1 MKRDDA
7 VKILFIILNCF
18 SLLFISSA
26 SHAQKKVE
34 NGVLDIRYEQFRD
47 KIIKLNGEWEFYW
60 NEHLIPSDFTA
71 DIEPTPDTYGTVPSY
86 WINYADKIPE
96 IRNTGYATYRMN
108 ILFPENI
115 REILFDIPV
124 FDTAFEIYIDGIYA
138 GGNGLA
144 GKSEEETKPV
154 YDPITYKHSIKND
167 TVEIIINV
175 SNYHHRRGGFWMPVR
190 IGTPAVMTRNLERH
204 NALSDISAGILLSF
218 IVFFLLFSLIF
229 KGDYS
234 MLFFSL
240 STLGILLRSVSTGS
254 FLIITFVNISWTSL
268 IRMEYT
274 GSFIAII
281 FTAWYF
287 HSIFPDKYFKIIS
300 TIITV
305 LFTLG
310 ILLVLTTPVIIFAYT
325 IKIFIPV
332 AIVVLLYYGVK
343 SIISLLKARITGI
356 LNTIGFV
363 ILLIGAINDI
373 TLSGSNTFLFSN
385 YILPFATIL
394 FILMQVVILINR
406 WVRSFSH
413 EKNLLTELEY
423 VNQNLEKIVKERTS
437 ELTDQKNELEK
448 QKEEIELK
456 NEELETNIHTKNRV
470 FSIIADD
477 LKTPIV
483 NLAMLI
489 ENILNISDEEKRIS
503 LKDEISKQVDFTI
516 NLIENLIIWGR
527 GQQKQVDY
535 RPGRWNVTDI
545 VLECFNLMNTQAEM
559 KYIQLS
565 YSHRGSP
572 FAWCDRYLLSVI
584 LRNLLSNAIKF
595 TPDRGSIEV
604 AVEEIADVNPYV
616 KVAVK
621 DTGVGMDQETVEN
634 LERNRITEST
644 TGTRGEKGT
653 GLGLQLCYHLININR
668 GSMQIESKKGEG
680 TIIIFTLPTK
690 V

>member
-7 VKILFIILNCF
+7 VKILFIILNCV
-18 SLLFISSA
+18 SLLFTTSA

-60 NEHLIPSDFTA
+60 NEHLSPSDFA
-71 DIEPTPDTYGTVPSY
+71 DDSLPTPDMYGTVPSY
-86 WINYADKIPE
+86 WINYADEIPE

-124 FDTAFEIYIDGIYA
+124 FDSAFEIYIDGTFA

-144 GKSEEETKPV
+144 GKSEQETKPV
-154 YDPITYKHSIKND
+154 YDPFTYEHSIKND

-175 SNYHHRRGGFWMPVR
+175 SNYHHRRGGFWMPIR
-190 IGTPAVMTRNLERH
+190 IGTPEIMTSNLERQD
-204 NALSDISAGILLSF
+204 ALSDISAGILLSF

-240 STLGILLRSVSTGS
+240 STLGILLRSASTGS

-274 GSFIAII
+274 GSFIALI

-310 ILLVLTTPVIIFAYT
+310 ILLVFTSPVIIFAYT

-363 ILLIGAINDI
+363 VLLIGAINDI

-394 FILMQVVILINR
+394 FIFMQVVILINR
-406 WVRSFSH
+406 WVSSFSH

-423 VNQNLEKIVKERTS
+423 VNQNLEMIVKERTS
-437 ELTDQKNELEK
+437 ELTDQKNELER

-559 KYIQLS
+559 KYTQLS

-595 TPDRGSIEV
+595 TPERGSIEV
-604 AVEEIADVNPYV
+604 TVEEIADVNPYV

-621 DTGVGMDQETVEN
+621 DTGVGMDQETLEN

-644 TGTRGEKGT
+644 KGTRGEKGT
-653 GLGLQLCYHLININR
+653 GLGLQLCFHLISINR

-680 TIIIFTLPTK
+680 TIISFTLPTK
-690 V
+690 A

>member
-1 MKRDDA
+1 MKRDSA
-7 VKILFIILNCF
+7 VKILFILLNCAI
-18 SLLFISSA
+18 LLFFSYSLN
-26 SHAQKKVE
+26 AQKIVE
-34 NGVLDIRYEQFRD
+34 GGVLDLRYEQFRD

-60 NEHLIPSDFTA
+60 NKHLRPSDFT
-71 DIEPTPDTYGTVPSY
+71 DDSLPTPDTYGLVPSY
-86 WINYADKIPE
+86 WINYADEIPE
-96 IRNTGYATYRMN
+96 IRNTGYATYRMK
-108 ILFPENI
+108 ILFPENT

-124 FDTAFEIYIDGIYA
+124 FDAAFRIYIDGRYV

-144 GKSEEETKPV
+144 GESEQETKPV
-154 YDPITYKHSIKND
+154 YDPFTYEHTIKDNS
-167 TVEIIINV
+167 VEIIINV

-190 IGTPAVMTRNLERH
+190 IGIPEVMTKNLERQ
-204 NALSDISAGILLSF
+204 NALSDITAGILLSF
-218 IVFFLLFSLIF
+218 IVFFLIFSLIL

-234 MLFFSL
+234 MLLFSL
-240 STLGILLRSVSTGS
+240 ATLGILLRSLSTGS
-254 FLIITFVNISWTSL
+254 FLITTFININWSNL

-274 GSFIAII
+274 GSFIALI
-281 FTAWYF
+281 FGAWYF
-287 HSIFPDKYFKIIS
+287 HSIFPDKYFKVIS
-300 TIITV
+300 TIVAV

-310 ILLVLTTPVIIFAYT
+310 ILLVVTSPVIIFAYS

-332 AIVVLLYYGVK
+332 AIIILLYYGIK
-343 SIISLLKARITGI
+343 SIISLLKVRITGI

-363 ILLIGAINDI
+363 ALLIGAINDI
-373 TLSGSNTFLFSN
+373 ALSGSSTFLFSN

-406 WVRSFSH
+406 WVSSFSH
-413 EKNLLTELEY
+413 ENNLLTELEY
-423 VNQNLEKIVKERTS
+423 VNQNLEKIVDERTS
-437 ELTDQKNELEK
+437 ELTDQKNKLEK

-456 NEELETNIHTKNRV
+456 NKELETNIQVKNRV

-489 ENILNISDEEKRIS
+489 ENILNVSDAEKRIN
-503 LKDEISKQVDFTI
+503 LKEEISRQVDFTI

-535 RPGRWNVTDI
+535 RPGRWNVTDT
-545 VLECFNLMNTQAEM
+545 VLESFNLLNTQAEM

-584 LRNLLSNAIKF
+584 IRNLLSNAIKY

-604 AVEEIADVNPYV
+604 TVEEIADVDPHV
-616 KVAVK
+616 KVVVR
-621 DTGVGMDQETVEN
+621 DTGVGMGQDTLEN
-634 LERNRITEST
+634 LEKNKITEST
-644 TGTRGEKGT
+644 KGTRGEKGT
-653 GLGLQLCYHLININR
+653 GLGLQLCYHLISINKGR
-668 GSMQIESKKGEG
+668 MQIESKEGEG
-680 TIIIFTLPTK
+680 TAVSFTLPTK
-690 V
+690 A